1 MSRNRYTVAK
11 QAPEL
16 TNAGGKHSF
25 DYLYESIQYPKAM
38 MKILKMPKFDWVY
51 EHETVSAIATHSKGQ
66 QVSNVRSANSTP
78 IGYVKPASIENR
90 ITEPS
95 LEAVELFSQVL
106 NIRVQH
112 REEVV

>member
-1 MSRNRYTVAK
+1 
-11 QAPEL
+11 
-16 TNAGGKHSF
+16 
-25 DYLYESIQYPKAM
+25 
-38 MKILKMPKFDWVY
+38 MPKFDWVY
-51 EHETVSAIATHSKGQ
+51 EHETVSAIATYLKGQ
-66 QVSNVRSANSTP
+66 QVSKIRSANSTP

-95 LEAVELFSQVL
+95 LEAGRALLQVL